1 MTEILYDVAKVIELE
16 LKNKM
21 TDDGYEE
28 LASYLLRSNLKG
40 KKTIEEMDEAVAS
53 LKESISTMRNKI
65 LHSLIQKYKV
75 KLKEKKGDSGATSV
89 KDKNEEQKQMSQ
101 KDIMEVYKIS
111 RPTIK
116 AWEKRGLP
124 SYKVNNGKIHYYENE
139 VRDFVKSHSRK

>member
-75 KLKEKKGDSGATSV
+75 KLKEK
-89 KDKNEEQKQMSQ
+89 N
-101 KDIMEVYKIS
+101 
-111 RPTIK
+111 
-116 AWEKRGLP
+116 RG
-124 SYKVNNGKIHYYENE
+124 
-139 VRDFVKSHSRK
+139 

>member
-40 KKTIEEMDEAVAS
+40 KKTIEEMDEVIVS

-75 KLKEKKGDSGATSV
+75 KLKEKSDSGTATV
-89 KDKNEEQKQMSQ
+89 KGKNEEQKQMSQ
-101 KDIMEVYKIS
+101 KDIMEIYKIS

>member
-40 KKTIEEMDEAVAS
+40 KKTIEEMDEVIVS

-75 KLKEKKGDSGATSV
+75 KLKEKSDSGTATV
-89 KDKNEEQKQMSQ
+89 KGKSEEQKQMSQ